1 MRLLGIVIV
10 VALLVVGVGAVGLA
24 VTRGS
29 TGAGQTSQYL
39 TTAVTRRDVVD
50 SAVANGSVSSAL
62 SYAMAF
68 GAAAV
73 PIVGSS
79 SSTGTGSGGST
90 TWRVTGVKVAV
101 GDSVTAGQILASAD
115 PTDLNGQLATAK
127 TQLRAAGYRVTSAQ
141 NAYDDID
148 SSETDARRQA
158 LIQLLDAQSQR
169 DQAARSVADLK
180 TSIGYATLKAPA
192 TGTVTQLNIR
202 AGTDAPSG
210 NAVVIAVAPLDVTA
224 DFTESDLPA
233 LHVGQAA
240 SVTVKALAATID
252 GTVSEIAPSS
262 SSSSGGVVSYAV
274 TVDLTNAP
282 AALRSGMSAEVSVT
296 TARASAVLAVPTA
309 ALQSVADGY
318 AVEVLAADGQPRAQL
333 VSVGLITSSFSEI
346 QAGLSE
352 GDRVVV
358 GTTTQRQTGLPG
370 AFPGGGVRF
379 GGGGG
384 GGSGGGGGGGGGG
397 TSPGGAPTQP

>member
-1 MRLLGIVIV
+1 MRLFGIVVV
-10 VALLVVGVGAVGLA
+10 VALLVVGVGAAGLA
-24 VTRGS
+24 VTRSS
-29 TGAGQTSQYL
+29 TQAGQTSQYL
-39 TTAVTRRDVVD
+39 TTAVARRDVVD

-62 SYAMAF
+62 SYALAF

-79 SSTGTGSGGST
+79 SGSGNGSGGSG
-90 TWRVTGVKVAV
+90 TWRVTSVKVAV
-101 GDSVTAGQILASAD
+101 GDTVTAGQVLATAD
-115 PTDLNGQLATAK
+115 PADLNAQLATAR

-141 NAYDDID
+141 NAYDGID
-148 SSETDARRQA
+148 SSETDARREA

-169 DQAARSVADLK
+169 DQAARSVTDLR

-192 TGTVTQLNIR
+192 AGTVTQLNIR

-210 NAVVIAVAPLDVTA
+210 DAVVIAVAPLDVTA

-240 SVTVKALAATID
+240 SVTVKALAATIE
-252 GTVSEIAPSS
+252 GKVSEIAPSS

-274 TVDLTNAP
+274 TVDLTNPP

-318 AVEVLAADGQPRAQL
+318 AVDVLPADGQPRVQL

-346 QAGLSE
+346 QAGLAE
-352 GDRVVV
+352 GDRVIV

-384 GGSGGGGGGGGGG
+384 GGG
-397 TSPGGAPTQP
+397 TSPGGAPSQG